1 LIFCKNINIFNDSSW
16 PEIKIKN
23 IIDHLK
29 NIIPNNSIKNP
40 DFLFFNRYQKE
51 PLFYQQTLIH
61 YLKEPSWIYEL
72 KGTRNDIDK
81 GLENYKKK
89 VKPDLSIYD
98 GFLLQKAFQLYIKND
113 ELLSLS
119 HLNILIIDKLLCTF
133 DETDWKHHARSV
145 ICGNPTLISTS
156 GIVEGIAKPR
166 EYYYRL
172 YSCNENPELLRE
184 LKREYEEKFIDY
196 YDIRIND
203 VIEGLVIQSLFYFI
217 NSGSPFCEN
226 RYCRLFNA
234 HFQDDL
240 IRAHINHK
248 LLCDTHQTLLNN
260 YNHLFMNDY

>member
-1 LIFCKNINIFNDSSW
+1 MIICKNINFCNDSFW
-16 PEIKIKN
+16 PEIKIN
-23 IIDHLK
+23 DIIEHLK
-29 NIIPNNSIKNP
+29 KNIPNNSIKNQ
-40 DFLFFNRYQKE
+40 DFLFLNRYQKE
-51 PLFYQQTLIH
+51 PLFYHQSLIH
-61 YLKEPSWIYEL
+61 YLKEPSWIYGL
-72 KGTRNDIDK
+72 KGTHNDIDK
-81 GLENYKKK
+81 DLDIKKK
-89 VKPDLSIYD
+89 VTPDLDLYD

-184 LKREYEEKFIDY
+184 LKKEYEGKFINY

-234 HFQDDL
+234 HFQEDL
-240 IRAHINHK
+240 IREHISHK
-248 LLCDTHQTLLNN
+248 LLCNPHQTILDT
-260 YNHLFMNDY
+260 YNDLFMNYY

>member
-1 LIFCKNINIFNDSSW
+1 MIICENINFFNDSSW

-29 NIIPNNSIKNP
+29 KIIPNNSIKNQ
-40 DFLFFNRYQKE
+40 DFLFLNRYQKE
-51 PLFYQQTLIH
+51 TLFYQQSLIH
-61 YLKEPSWIYEL
+61 YLKEPSWIYGL
-72 KGTRNDIDK
+72 KGTHNDIDK
-81 GLENYKKK
+81 DLDIKKK
-89 VKPDLSIYD
+89 VTPDLYLYD

-133 DETDWKHHARSV
+133 DETDWKHHARSF

-172 YSCNENPELLRE
+172 YSCNENPDLLRE
-184 LKREYEEKFIDY
+184 LEKEYEEKFIDY

-240 IRAHINHK
+240 IRAHINYK
-248 LLCDTHQTLLNN
+248 LLCDPHQTILNN
-260 YNHLFMNDY
+260 YNDLLMKYY